1 MKRGF
6 TLVEMLA
13 VITLLGLLALV
24 IIPATEAVIASLKN
38 DSYEAQIETLKTG
51 LKNWSAEHVLKMP
64 ANNGEYIETTLAQ
77 LKKEGFIEVEFKD
90 PRDNKCINNNTVLR
104 VTKTAESYKYE
115 VVGEITTTDVCEVE

>member
-24 IIPATEAVIASLKN
+24 IVPATEAVIASLKN

-64 ANNGEYIETTLAQ
+64 ANNGEYIETTLGQ
-77 LKKEGFIEVEFKD
+77 LKKEGFIEVEFRD
-90 PRDNKCINNNTVLR
+90 PRDNKCFNNNTILR
-104 VTKTAESYKYE
+104 VTKTSESYKYE
-115 VVGEITTTDVCEVE
+115 VVGTITTTDVCEVE

>member
-24 IIPATEAVIASLKN
+24 IVPATEAVINSMKN
-38 DSYEAQIETLKTG
+38 DSYEAQIETLKKG

-64 ANNGEYIETTLAQ
+64 SNNGEYIETTLGQ

-90 PRDNKCINNNTVLR
+90 PRDNKCINNNTLLR

-115 VVGEITTTDVCEVE
+115 VVGETTTTDVCEVE